1 MPIDSNSYK
10 ENDKTF
16 IKGVLLP
23 TGFETLGARDF
34 DTHPTVFS
42 TDMMARL
49 ENASEQILSAYA
61 GNSGKSIDYATRY
74 GIDVLIANTLNKPV
88 KEVVKNH
95 DLYVRMLT
103 GTNLEDKGFF
113 EAFKDSWETQN
124 VQARIANLQ
133 NRFDYSEDPIERRV
147 INNEIA
153 ELQQKLVKLGDYSDR
168 SWLGTQAIAA
178 APIFNQVVRTAS
190 YALGTAAAFA
200 GLSILTGGAAPATGL
215 GMISI
220 GSIASTGA
228 TVGTVIDAITNVYAQ
243 ERGSAS
249 RELYEMVDKND
260 IRMDDNTR
268 RNAASLIA
276 SVVTL
281 IEFLTPEPGLGRKLF
296 GITDDII
303 TNPLKKWLIGSAED
317 ALSESIEE
325 GLQSAFGEVGNSVAK
340 WYSDKYGT
348 TQYGNKEVK
357 DIITTSLMEGIE
369 SFNQTYFPSLLV
381 SAVPGLRE
389 MIPSRWNAYKYIQ
402 QNEVSV
408 DERNTINEKQ
418 YMGED
423 SRYVKTDKI
432 IFGEKAPSS
441 DIQPDEI
448 NGKFPAV
455 KVSYDYKTD
464 KYTPID
470 QYNYDLAKTLYNS
483 NMKAIGIDIVESGD
497 IKIDT
502 DTVRNVAQD
511 FGGIRDESS
520 NMTYF
525 KSQADLDSYVSA
537 LGDDVITST
546 SNGRTILE
554 YTDSEGNTIRETLAV
569 DSTIATEV
577 EKLKNGNTRQETD
590 SQARP
595 QSFQET
601 ERRAQQRTE
610 NEESD
615 RTKFWNFLNSSLNE
629 SRKQDRNRGASEK
642 LYQKVRTSTLHTSSE
657 AMVLLARATGLSADE
672 IINKR
677 IKLNID
683 LSKEATSP
691 SAVRRGYVQSDL
703 DADGN
708 EVFTIT
714 LTRNANERTLVHE
727 VGHVIRRLLSDE
739 ELKAFSEEY
748 GVEVGGTWL
757 TDITEKDGKFYL
769 GTQEF
774 TTRQE
779 AEAMASEFE
788 EQFAKDFEAYVAEGK
803 APTPALA
810 QIFEKMRKFISGLLG
825 ANYGNLNDNLRKAYD
840 NLFSRQS
847 PSQQTMEQTINTLYQ
862 EDVKKAKATR
872 IASQNS
878 NTNTDEE
885 SKPLMTDRA
894 FTKAL
899 DEGQIIDYAVLQ
911 EKVHSKNADISKRAK
926 EELVYREIMNM
937 IPDYDR
943 ALASDSNTPDAYIE
957 AVNANRDTPLSE
969 IEERVYK
976 RYYRI
981 KTFPTVKQQAEML
994 LKRVTES
1001 GNGVKWLKNTFTK
1014 TYEARTR
1021 YGRVT
1026 RSYIPNTGIVRSLI
1040 SEISD
1045 KGDNTRV
1052 TSEIITSILNNPVE
1066 WVRTYYET
1074 ANPTPLDSRFTVDE
1088 LKKSA
1093 DSENVRIR
1101 EMKKENTQKES
1112 EELRDTKGVAVGDVQ
1127 DTEVTETDVAVAN
1140 VEAEEA
1146 SVQIA
1151 EAQAEVDISN
1161 ATQEALDVAI
1171 DDNPSDLTEYE
1182 KRLERGIKELKEKYA
1197 QKIKDSASWQEKTE
1211 RRDAKISKLKNR
1223 LENLEQEMKDR
1234 IKEVRAIEI
1243 KRRMDQDERHKAK
1256 WKAKMDSL
1264 RQRLS
1269 EEREISNNLNYNLN
1283 LALAREKTAKNKLN
1297 TYKARVDIDRK
1308 IRSMKRRLSF
1318 NNATH
1323 DAQYLTT
1330 MQYVYY
1336 LLNGGQH
1343 RRNQTSDIYDA
1354 NDYSVQALLSGHSE
1368 ATKGSEITFYK
1379 TDTEGNMIPDSEA
1392 VMNSGMYRYDQKNV
1406 PKLLADN
1413 LDPKTLQKLEAGDSL
1428 FGKKSTFTTDDFLNL
1443 DNALA
1448 KAKKQAKNILDT
1460 KKNQYYS
1467 KLLETEVELAKK
1479 SAPSIYDTPLT
1490 PYAEKNM
1497 LAYYKVNSID
1507 ELTDSKIKKWRLAHP
1522 SFMGDKTE
1530 LTGFNKLTT
1539 IVKNQFMKMQSL
1551 AYEIDGGKAGIFT
1564 KTFFDNPLNAEKEY
1578 FRQYQR
1584 RMEEANKEF
1593 SSILGDTKAKNKKYR
1608 DFFFKKDFSIRL
1620 RNGYTRDY
1628 TGWNIMGIY
1637 IYAQNALSFAKLT
1650 SGNGSNL
1657 SLDTLARIN
1666 PEYTLR
1672 FIDAEIQE
1680 RADIEADK
1688 EWRRT
1693 HTYTR
1698 NGQQIP
1704 YVQREYAKTML
1715 YQFTDEELADAKN
1728 QIERMPVG
1736 EDGKRHGDMI
1746 PSYAEQLGD
1755 SMIDSFAKEQTRYAK
1770 AIYDDFN
1777 QVIDFQDRYFP
1788 MVKGTKTIGDNLG
1801 ETHKGRKSVESGS
1814 KETRQQ
1820 DADYELYL
1828 EPMSIFISQT
1838 QEQEKLISM
1847 GQAVKDMNR
1856 ILVDN
1861 GGNLGTILRMKYG
1874 DEVAN
1879 YFGDYVSSIAG
1890 EREKLSSF
1898 DRLFNRFIGNVAV
1911 SKLAAN
1917 IMTAVRQTLSIIPAV
1932 TDGEI
1937 TVGDFIKAT
1946 IDLNS
1951 NREQWEKDLS
1961 LMAPEIQNSTMNLEL
1976 QRLRNTAD
1984 MTKYSRAMEFAS
1996 NYLMKPIEAV
2006 DKGIKKAV
2014 WIASYNRN
2022 IENGMSPV
2030 DASTSASRLVQ
2041 RTQSTTLDV
2050 SLSPLQRNR
2059 KPWAR
2064 LMFMFSNDLFQMW
2077 NIIFGGITTD
2087 YKNKNWERM
2096 WERIAG
2102 VALSVGVTAFLAG
2115 GWLPDKDDDEDE
2127 FFSLEDFGKD
2137 AVSQTMQYLI
2147 PIGGQKVSEWYEG
2160 WSSPF
2165 YSGIQELFN
2174 TGRMISKS
2182 ITDDKDYSW
2191 DEWLEQV
2198 QDTALSVSG
2207 GFAPVPEVQL
2217 NRLMDSMFPDGYNGG
2232 FSFNIGTLLF
2242 GKTWGE
2248 GGANFISNLL
2258 E

>member
-1 MPIDSNSYK
+1 MPINSNSYK

-34 DTHPTVFS
+34 DTAPTPFS
-42 TDMMARL
+42 TDTMEKL
-49 ENASEQILSAYA
+49 KDASEKVLSAYE
-61 GNSGKSIDYATRY
+61 GKSGKSIDYATRY

-88 KEVVKNH
+88 KEVSKNH

-103 GTNLEDKGFF
+103 GTKMDDKGFF
-113 EAFKDSWETQN
+113 EAFKDSWETQD

-133 NRFDYSEDPIERRV
+133 NRFDYSEDSIERRV

-153 ELQQKLVKLGDYSDR
+153 ELQQQLVKLGDYSNR

-178 APIFNQVVRTAS
+178 APIFNQVVRTSS

-200 GLSILTGGAAPATGL
+200 GLTLLTGGVAPAAGL
-215 GMISI
+215 GMISM

-228 TVGTVIDAITNVYAQ
+228 TVGTAIDAITNVYAQ
-243 ERGSAS
+243 ERGLAS
-249 RELYEMVDKND
+249 RDLYEMVDAND
-260 IRMDDNTR
+260 NRMDDKTR
-268 RNAASLIA
+268 RTAASLIA

-281 IEFLTPEPGLGRKLF
+281 IEYFTPEPGLGKKLF

-303 TNPLKKWLIGSAED
+303 ANPLKKWLIGAAEG

-325 GLQSAFGEVGNSVAK
+325 GLQSAFGEVGNSVAR

-357 DIITTSLMEGIE
+357 DIIATSLTEGIE

-381 SAVPGLRE
+381 SAVPGIRE
-389 MIPSRWNAYKYIQ
+389 LSPSNWHAYKAIK
-402 QNEVSV
+402 QNEITV

-418 YMGED
+418 EIGED
-423 SRYVKTDKI
+423 SKYVKTDKI
-432 IFGEKAPSS
+432 IFGEKAPTS
-441 DIQPDEI
+441 DIQPNETT
-448 NGKFPAV
+448 GKFPTV

-464 KYTPID
+464 KYTPVD

-483 NMKAIGIDIVESGD
+483 NMKAIGIDIVEDGD
-497 IKIDT
+497 VTINA
-502 DTVRNVAQD
+502 DTVRSVASD
-511 FGGIRDESS
+511 FGGVKDEE
-520 NMTYF
+520 NNITYF
-525 KSQADLDSYVSA
+525 SSQYELDSYVSA

-554 YTDSEGNTIRETLAV
+554 YIDSEGNTIQETLAI
-569 DSTIATEV
+569 DSSLV
-577 EKLKNGNTRQETD
+577 N
-590 SQARP
+590 
-595 QSFQET
+595 ET
-601 ERRAQQRTE
+601 ERIKSNTTSQNTSKNNRPETLNKSIQRE
-610 NEESD
+610 NARVANEESD
-615 RTKFWNFLNSSLNE
+615 RTKFWNFLNNSFKEGRNQE
-629 SRKQDRNRGASEK
+629 NNRGVSEK
-642 LYQKVRTSTLHTSSE
+642 LYQKVRTNTLHTSAE
-657 AMVLLARATGLSADE
+657 AMVLLSRATGLSADE
-672 IINKR
+672 IINKKVK
-677 IKLNID
+677 INID
-683 LSKEATSP
+683 LSKDATSP
-691 SAVRRGYVQSDL
+691 TAVRRGYVQTGT

-739 ELKAFSEEY
+739 ELKAFSTEY

-757 TDITEKDGKFYL
+757 TDITENDGKFYL

-774 TTRQE
+774 NTRQE

-810 QIFEKMRKFISGLLG
+810 QIFEKMKKFISSLLG
-825 ANYGNLNDNLRKAYD
+825 SNYGNLNDNLRKAYD

-847 PSQQTMEQTINTLYQ
+847 PSQQTMEQTIDTLYQ
-862 EDVKKAKATR
+862 EDVKKSKATR

-878 NTNTDEE
+878 NTNTDEQ
-885 SKPLMTDRA
+885 SKPLMTDKA

-899 DEGQIIDYAVLQ
+899 DEGQILDYAVLQ
-911 EKVHSKNADISKRAK
+911 EKVHSKNADVSKRAK

-943 ALASDSNTPDAYIE
+943 ALAENYDNADSYIE
-957 AVNANRDTPLSE
+957 AVNTNRGNPLSE
-969 IEERVYK
+969 LEESVYRRFYRVK
-976 RYYRI
+976 N
-981 KTFPTVKQQAEML
+981 FPTIKQQADLL
-994 LKRVTES
+994 LKRITES
-1001 GNGVKWLKNTFTK
+1001 GNGVRWLKNTFTK

-1021 YGRVT
+1021 YGRII
-1026 RSYIPNTGIVRSLI
+1026 RSYVPNNGTVRSLI
-1040 SEISD
+1040 SRISET
-1045 KGDNTRV
+1045 GDNTGI
-1052 TSEIITSILNNPVE
+1052 TSEIITSIINNPAE

-1074 ANPTPLDSRFTVDE
+1074 TSPSPLDSRYTVEE
-1088 LKKSA
+1088 LKRNA
-1093 DSENVRIR
+1093 DAENVRIR
-1101 EMKKENTQKES
+1101 EMRRENTQKES
-1112 EELRDTKGVAVGDVQ
+1112 DELRDTKGITVGDVQ
-1127 DTEVTETDVAVAN
+1127 DTEVTETDVSVAN
-1140 VEAEEA
+1140 VEADEA
-1146 SVQIA
+1146 SVQA
-1151 EAQAEVDISN
+1151 TEAQAEVDISN
-1161 ATQEALDVAI
+1161 ATQEALAVAI

-1182 KRLERGIKELKEKYA
+1182 QRLEQGIKGLQEKYSK
-1197 QKIKDSASWQEKTE
+1197 KIKEAASWKDKAE
-1211 RRDAKISKLKNR
+1211 RREAKINKLNQK
-1223 LENLEQEMKDR
+1223 LSDLEQEMKSR
-1234 IKEVRAIEI
+1234 IKDVRDTETI
-1243 KRRMDQDERHKAK
+1243 RRMLQDDRHKAK
-1256 WKAKMDSL
+1256 WQEKMDSL
-1264 RQRLS
+1264 RKRLS
-1269 EEREISNNLNYNLN
+1269 DEKEISNNLNYNLK
-1283 LALAREKTAKNKLN
+1283 LALAREKTAKEKLN
-1297 TYKARVDIDRK
+1297 KYKAKVYIDRK

-1343 RRNQTSDIYDA
+1343 RRNQTSDIYDS

-1368 ATKGSEITFYK
+1368 VTQDGEITFYK
-1379 TDTEGNMIPDSEA
+1379 TDLKGNLIPNSE
-1392 VMNSGMYRYDQKNV
+1392 VDINTGMYKFDQKNI

-1413 LDPKTLQKLEAGDSL
+1413 LDSSTLQKLEAGDAL
-1428 FGKKSTFTTDDFLNL
+1428 FGRKSTFTTEDFLNL

-1448 KAKKQAKNILDT
+1448 NAKKQAKNILDI
-1460 KKNQYYS
+1460 KKNQYYEN
-1467 KLLETEVELAKK
+1467 LLDTENKLAKNA
-1479 SAPSIYDTPLT
+1479 APSIFDAPLT
-1490 PYAEKNM
+1490 PYAERNM
-1497 LAYYKVNSID
+1497 LAYYKVNSIE
-1507 ELTDSKIKKWRLAHP
+1507 ELTDGQIKRWRLAHP
-1522 SFMGDKTE
+1522 TYMGDKTE
-1530 LTGFNKLTT
+1530 IKGLKKLTN
-1539 IVKNQFMKMQSL
+1539 IAKYQFIKMQSL
-1551 AYEIDGGKAGIFT
+1551 AYELDGGKAGIFT

-1584 RMEEANKEF
+1584 RIEDANNEF
-1593 SSILGDTKAKNKKYR
+1593 TSILGDTKAKNEKYK
-1608 DFFFKKDFSIRL
+1608 DFFFKRDFSIKL
-1620 RNGYTRDY
+1620 RNGYTRNF
-1628 TGWNIMGIY
+1628 TGWNLMGIY

-1650 SGNGSNL
+1650 SGNGNNL
-1657 SLDTLARIN
+1657 TLDTLARIN
-1666 PEYTLR
+1666 PEYTLK

-1680 RADIEADK
+1680 RADIESDK
-1688 EWRRT
+1688 EWRKT
-1693 HTYTR
+1693 NTYTR
-1698 NGQQIP
+1698 NGQQIS

-1715 YQFTDEELADAKN
+1715 YQFTDEELSHAKN
-1728 QIERMPVG
+1728 LIESMPLG
-1736 EDGKRHGDMI
+1736 KDGKRHGDMI
-1746 PSYAEQLGD
+1746 PAYAEQLGD
-1755 SMIDSFAKEQTRYAK
+1755 SMIGSFAKEQERYAK
-1770 AIYDDFN
+1770 AIYDSFN
-1777 QVIDFQDRYFP
+1777 EVIDFQDRYFP

-1801 ETHKGRKSVESGS
+1801 ETRKRKKRVESGS
-1814 KETRQQ
+1814 KEARQQ
-1820 DADYELYL
+1820 DVDYELYL
-1828 EPMSIFISQT
+1828 EPMSTFISQT

-1847 GQAVKDMNR
+1847 GQVVKDMDR
-1856 ILVDN
+1856 ILADN

-1917 IMTAVRQTLSIIPAV
+1917 MMTAIRQTLSIIPAV

-1937 TVGDFIKAT
+1937 SVGDFIKAT

-1951 NREQWEKDLS
+1951 NRKQWES
-1961 LMAPEIQNSTMNLEL
+1961 NFSIMAPEIQNSTMNLEL

-1984 MTKYSRAMEFAS
+1984 MTKYSRAMEFAN

-2014 WIASYNRN
+2014 WIASYNKN
-2022 IENGMSPV
+2022 IENGMSSIE
-2030 DASTSASRLVQ
+2030 AATSASRLVQ

-2050 SLSPLQRNR
+2050 SLAPLQRNR

-2077 NIIFGGITTD
+2077 NIIFGGIPTD
-2087 YKNKNWERM
+2087 YRNKNYGRM

-2102 VALSVGVTAFLAG
+2102 VGLSVFITAFLAG

-2137 AVSQTMQYLI
+2137 AKSQLIQYLV
-2147 PIGGQKVSEWYEG
+2147 PIGGQKFSEWYEG

-2165 YSGIQELFN
+2165 YSGIKELYA

-2198 QDTALSVSG
+2198 QDTALSVAG

-2232 FSFNIGTLLF
+2232 FSLNLGTLIL

-2248 GGANFISNLL
+2248 GIENLL
-2258 E
+2258 D

>member
-1 MPIDSNSYK
+1 MPINSNSYK

-23 TGFETLGARDF
+23 TGFEALGARDF
-34 DTHPTVFS
+34 DTAPTPFS
-42 TDMMARL
+42 TDAMEKL
-49 ENASEQILSAYA
+49 KDASEQVLFAYG

-88 KEVVKNH
+88 KEVSKNH

-103 GTNLEDKGFF
+103 GTKMDDKGFF
-113 EAFKDSWETQN
+113 EAFKDSWETQD

-133 NRFDYSEDPIERRV
+133 NRFDYSEDSIERRV

-153 ELQQKLVKLGDYSDR
+153 ELQQQLVKLGDYSNR
-168 SWLGTQAIAA
+168 SWLGTQAVAA
-178 APIFNQVVRTAS
+178 APIFNQVVRTSS

-200 GLSILTGGAAPATGL
+200 GLTLLTGGAAPATGL
-215 GMISI
+215 GMISM

-228 TVGTVIDAITNVYAQ
+228 TVGTAIDAITNVYAQ
-243 ERGSAS
+243 ERGLAS
-249 RELYEMVDKND
+249 RDLYEMVDANGN
-260 IRMDDNTR
+260 RMDDKTR
-268 RNAASLIA
+268 RFAASLIA

-281 IEFLTPEPGLGRKLF
+281 IEYFTPEPGLGKKLF

-303 TNPLKKWLIGSAED
+303 ANPLKKWLIGAAEG

-325 GLQSAFGEVGNSVAK
+325 GLQSAFGEVGNSVAR

-357 DIITTSLMEGIE
+357 DIIATSLTEGIE

-381 SAVPGLRE
+381 SAVPGIRE
-389 MIPSRWNAYKYIQ
+389 LAPSNWHAYKAIK
-402 QNEVSV
+402 QNEITV
-408 DERNTINEKQ
+408 DERNTVNEKQ
-418 YMGED
+418 EIGED
-423 SRYVKTDKI
+423 SKYVKTDKI
-432 IFGEKAPSS
+432 IFGEKAPSP
-441 DIQPDEI
+441 DIQPNET
-448 NGKFPAV
+448 NGKFPTV

-483 NMKAIGIDIVESGD
+483 NMKAIGIDIVEDGD
-497 IKIDT
+497 VTINA
-502 DTVRNVAQD
+502 DTVRSVASD
-511 FGGIRDESS
+511 FGGVRDEE
-520 NMTYF
+520 NNITYF
-525 KSQADLDSYVSA
+525 NSQEDLDSYVST

-554 YTDSEGNTIRETLAV
+554 YRDSDGNTIREVLSIDPSIVQGTQNTSSQTTSEGNRPETLNK
-569 DSTIATEV
+569 SIQKE
-577 EKLKNGNTRQETD
+577 N
-590 SQARP
+590 ARI
-595 QSFQET
+595 T
-601 ERRAQQRTE
+601 

-615 RTKFWNFLNSSLNE
+615 RTKFWNFLNSSFKEGRNQE
-629 SRKQDRNRGASEK
+629 NNRGVSEK
-642 LYQKVRTSTLHTSSE
+642 LYQKIRTNTLHTSAE
-657 AMVLLARATGLSADE
+657 AMVLLSRATGLGADE
-672 IINKR
+672 IINKK
-677 IKLNID
+677 IKINID
-683 LSKEATSP
+683 LSKDATSP
-691 SAVRRGYVQSDL
+691 TAVRRGYVQTGT

-739 ELKAFSEEY
+739 ELKAFSTEY

-757 TDITEKDGKFYL
+757 TDITENDGKFYL

-788 EQFAKDFEAYVAEGK
+788 EQFAKDFEEYVAEGK

-847 PSQQTMEQTINTLYQ
+847 PSQQTMEQTIDTLYQ
-862 EDVKKAKATR
+862 EDVKKAKATS
-872 IASQNS
+872 IASKNS
-878 NTNTDEE
+878 NTNTDEQ
-885 SKPLMTDRA
+885 SKPLMTDKA

-899 DEGQIIDYAVLQ
+899 EEGQILDYAVLQ

-926 EELVYREIMNM
+926 EELVYRELMDAIS
-937 IPDYDR
+937 DYDR
-943 ALASDSNTPDAYIE
+943 ALAGNYDNADSYIE
-957 AVNANRDTPLSE
+957 AVNTNRENPLSE
-969 IEERVYK
+969 LEESVYRRFYRVK
-976 RYYRI
+976 N
-981 KTFPTVKQQAEML
+981 FPTVKQQADLL
-994 LKRVTES
+994 LKRITDS
-1001 GNGVKWLKNTFTK
+1001 GKGIRWLKDAFTK

-1021 YGRVT
+1021 YGRVM
-1026 RSYIPNTGIVRSLI
+1026 RSYVPNKGTVRSLI
-1040 SEISD
+1040 SRISD
-1045 KGDNTRV
+1045 TGDNTGI
-1052 TSEIITSILNNPVE
+1052 TSEIITSIINNPSE

-1074 ANPTPLDSRFTVDE
+1074 TNPSPLDPRYTVEE
-1088 LKKSA
+1088 LKRSA
-1093 DSENVRIR
+1093 DTENVRIR
-1101 EMKKENTQKES
+1101 EIRKENTKNES
-1112 EELRDTKGVAVGDVQ
+1112 DDLRDTKGVTIGDIQ
-1127 DTEVTETDVAVAN
+1127 DIEVTETDFSVAN
-1140 VEAEEA
+1140 VEADEA
-1146 SVQIA
+1146 IVQA
-1151 EAQAEVDISN
+1151 TEAQAEVDISN
-1161 ATQEALDVAI
+1161 ATQEALTVAI

-1182 KRLERGIKELKEKYA
+1182 QRLEQGIKGLQEKYSK
-1197 QKIKDSASWQEKTE
+1197 KIKESASWKDKAE
-1211 RRDAKISKLKNR
+1211 RREAKINKLNQK
-1223 LENLEQEMKDR
+1223 LADLEQEMKDR
-1234 IKEVRAIEI
+1234 IKDIRDTETI
-1243 KRRMDQDERHKAK
+1243 RRMLQDDRHKAK
-1256 WKAKMDSL
+1256 WKEKMDSL
-1264 RQRLS
+1264 RKRLS
-1269 EEREISNNLNYNLN
+1269 DEKEISNNLNYNLK
-1283 LALAREKTAKNKLN
+1283 LALAREKTAKEKLN
-1297 TYKARVDIDRK
+1297 KYKAKVYIDRK

-1343 RRNQTSDIYDA
+1343 RRNQTSDIYNP

-1368 ATKGSEITFYK
+1368 ATKDGETTFYK
-1379 TDTEGNMIPDSEA
+1379 TDLMGNLIPNSE
-1392 VMNSGMYRYDQKNV
+1392 VDINTGMYRYDQKDI

-1413 LDPKTLQKLEAGDSL
+1413 LDPSTLKKLEAGDAL
-1428 FGKKSTFTTDDFLNL
+1428 FGRKSTFTTDDFLNL

-1448 KAKKQAKNILDT
+1448 EAKKQAKNILDT
-1460 KKNQYYS
+1460 KKTQYYS

-1490 PYAEKNM
+1490 PYAERSM

-1507 ELTDSKIKKWRLAHP
+1507 ELADSQIKKWRLAHP
-1522 SFMGDKTE
+1522 SFMDDKTE
-1530 LTGFNKLTT
+1530 LTGLNKLTA
-1539 IVKNQFMKMQSL
+1539 IAKNQFMKMQSL
-1551 AYEIDGGKAGIFT
+1551 AYELDGGKAGIFT
-1564 KTFFDNPLNAEKEY
+1564 RTFFDNPLNAEKEY

-1584 RMEEANKEF
+1584 RMEKANKEF
-1593 SSILGDTKAKNKKYR
+1593 SSILGDTKAKNEKYK
-1608 DFFFKKDFSIRL
+1608 DFFFKKDFSIKL
-1620 RNGYTRDY
+1620 RNGYTRNY

-1650 SGNGSNL
+1650 SGNGNNL
-1657 SLDTLARIN
+1657 TLDTLARIN

-1693 HTYTR
+1693 NTYTR

-1704 YVQREYAKTML
+1704 YIPREYAKTML
-1715 YQFTDEELADAKN
+1715 YQFTDEELSHAKN
-1728 QIERMPVG
+1728 LIGSMPLG
-1736 EDGKRHGDMI
+1736 KDGKHHGDMI
-1746 PSYAEQLGD
+1746 PAYAEQLGD
-1755 SMIDSFAKEQTRYAK
+1755 SMIGSFAKEQERYAK
-1770 AIYDDFN
+1770 AIYDNFN
-1777 QVIDFQDRYFP
+1777 EVIDFQDRYFP

-1801 ETHKGRKSVESGS
+1801 ETRKKRKRVESGS
-1814 KETRQQ
+1814 KEARQQ

-1828 EPMSIFISQT
+1828 EPMSTFISQT

-1847 GQAVKDMNR
+1847 GQVVRDMDR
-1856 ILVDN
+1856 ILADN

-1874 DEVAN
+1874 DDVAN

-1917 IMTAVRQTLSIIPAV
+1917 MMTAIRQTLSIIPAV

-1937 TVGDFIKAT
+1937 SIGDFIKAT

-1951 NREQWEKDLS
+1951 NRKQWESDFS
-1961 LMAPEIQNSTMNLEL
+1961 IMAPEIQNSTMNLEL

-2014 WIASYNRN
+2014 WIASYNKN
-2022 IENGMSPV
+2022 VENGMSSIE
-2030 DASTSASRLVQ
+2030 AATSASRLVQ

-2050 SLSPLQRNR
+2050 SLAPLQRNR

-2077 NIIFGGITTD
+2077 NIIFGGIPTD
-2087 YKNKNWERM
+2087 YRNKNYGRM

-2102 VALSVGVTAFLAG
+2102 VGLSVFITAFLAG

-2137 AVSQTMQYLI
+2137 AKSQLIQYLV
-2147 PIGGQKVSEWYEG
+2147 PIGGQKFSEWYEG

-2165 YSGIQELFN
+2165 YSGIQELYA

-2198 QDTALSVSG
+2198 QDTALSVAG
-2207 GFAPVPEVQL
+2207 GFSPVPEVQL

-2232 FSFNIGTLLF
+2232 FSLNLGTLVL

-2248 GGANFISNLL
+2248 GIENLL
-2258 E
+2258 D